1 MDDASQIADKLRDKN
16 VYATDGVPV
25 GKIMFLAECGR
36 VMDVVDI
43 TEIPLDRLQLADT
56 VCVNRADPLAPD
68 FARDRAR

>member
-1 MDDASQIADKLRDKN
+1 MDDAARIADKLRDKN

-36 VMDVVDI
+36 VMEVADI
-43 TEIPLDRLQLADT
+43 ADMPLDRLQLADT